1 MKCLLRSPH
10 NNVTIPSMHSIK
22 KGSGTMCK
30 AIVDKPVDMKEVYS
44 FFFVNIKIYRRQNAD
59 VNAEET

>member
-1 MKCLLRSPH
+1 MR
-10 NNVTIPSMHSIK
+10 TIK

-30 AIVDKPVDMKEVYS
+30 AIVDKPVDMKEIYS
-44 FFFVNIKIYRRQNAD
+44 FFFVNTKIYRRQNAD

>member
-1 MKCLLRSPH
+1 
-10 NNVTIPSMHSIK
+10 
-22 KGSGTMCK
+22 MCK
-30 AIVDKPVDMKEVYS
+30 AIVDKPVDMKEGYS

>member
-1 MKCLLRSPH
+1 MR
-10 NNVTIPSMHSIK
+10 SIK

-30 AIVDKPVDMKEVYS
+30 VIVDKPVDMKEGYS